1 MIEITLKKPEDF
13 LKVKE
18 TLTRMGIANN
28 KDKVLYQSC
37 HILQK
42 QGRYYIVHFKEMLK
56 LDGRPVIIDLED
68 EIRRDSI
75 AQLLADWGLL
85 SINRGQTLAQ
95 MQNTSREIARR
106 QKHRRMFNR
115 TDARRAHAIALAAST
130 IRKWQQN
137 YATRTRRRRCIN

>member
-42 QGRYYIVHFKEMLK
+42 KGLYYIVHFKEMLRM
-56 LDGRPVIIDLED
+56 DGRQVEMTEED

-75 AQLLADWGLL
+75 AWLLEDWGL
-85 SINRGQTLAQ
+85 I
-95 MQNTSREIARR
+95 EIAPGQRTFMKDLTNNFR
-106 QKHRRMFNR
+106 VISFKQKHEWK
-115 TDARRAHAIALAAST
+115 LVPKYT
-130 IRKWQQN
+130 IGN
-137 YATRTRRRRCIN
+137 

>member
-1 MIEITLKKPEDF
+1 MVKMIEITLKQPEDF

-56 LDGRPVIIDLED
+56 LDGRPVTIDLED

-95 MQNTSREIARR
+95 MQNNFRVITFK
-106 QKHRRMFNR
+106 QKNEW
-115 TDARRAHAIALAAST
+115 TLKSKYT
-130 IRKWQQN
+130 IG
-137 YATRTRRRRCIN
+137 A

>member
-42 QGRYYIVHFKEMLK
+42 KGLYYIVHFKEMLRM
-56 LDGRPVIIDLED
+56 DGCQVEMTEED
-68 EIRRDSI
+68 EVRRDSI
-75 AQLLADWGLL
+75 AWLLEDWGL
-85 SINRGQTLAQ
+85 IEIVPGQRTFMKDLT
-95 MQNTSREIARR
+95 NNFRVISFK
-106 QKHRRMFNR
+106 QKHEWK
-115 TDARRAHAIALAAST
+115 LVPKYT
-130 IRKWQQN
+130 IGN
-137 YATRTRRRRCIN
+137 

>member
-42 QGRYYIVHFKEMLK
+42 KGLYYIVHFKEMLRM
-56 LDGRPVIIDLED
+56 DGRQVEMTEED
-68 EIRRDSI
+68 EVRRDSI
-75 AQLLADWGLL
+75 AWLLEDWEL
-85 SINRGQTLAQ
+85 IEIVPGQRTFMKDLT
-95 MQNTSREIARR
+95 NNFRVISFK
-106 QKHRRMFNR
+106 QKHEWK
-115 TDARRAHAIALAAST
+115 LVPKYT
-130 IRKWQQN
+130 IGN
-137 YATRTRRRRCIN
+137 

>member
-42 QGRYYIVHFKEMLK
+42 KGLYYIVHFKEMLRM
-56 LDGRPVIIDLED
+56 DGRQVEMTEED
-68 EIRRDSI
+68 EVRRDSI
-75 AQLLADWGLL
+75 AWLLEDWGL
-85 SINRGQTLAQ
+85 IEIVPGQRTFMKDLT
-95 MQNTSREIARR
+95 NNFRVISFK
-106 QKHRRMFNR
+106 QKHE
-115 TDARRAHAIALAAST
+115 LKLVPKYT
-130 IRKWQQN
+130 IGN
-137 YATRTRRRRCIN
+137 

>member
-42 QGRYYIVHFKEMLK
+42 KGLYYIVHFKEMLRM
-56 LDGRPVIIDLED
+56 DGRQVEMTEED
-68 EIRRDSI
+68 EVRRDSI
-75 AQLLADWGLL
+75 AWLLEDWGL
-85 SINRGQTLAQ
+85 IEIIPGQRTFMKDLT
-95 MQNTSREIARR
+95 NNFRVISFK
-106 QKHRRMFNR
+106 QKHEWK
-115 TDARRAHAIALAAST
+115 LVPKYT
-130 IRKWQQN
+130 IGN
-137 YATRTRRRRCIN
+137 

>member
-1 MIEITLKKPEDF
+1 MVKMIEITLKQPEDF

-56 LDGRPVIIDLED
+56 LDGRPVTIDLED

-95 MQNTSREIARR
+95 MQNNFRVITFK
-106 QKHRRMFNR
+106 QKHEW
-115 TDARRAHAIALAAST
+115 TLKSKYT
-130 IRKWQQN
+130 IG
-137 YATRTRRRRCIN
+137 A

>member
-1 MIEITLKKPEDF
+1 MSKNKNNSKNKLWNGNMIEITLKQPEDF

-28 KDKVLYQSC
+28 KDKILYQSC

-56 LDGRPVIIDLED
+56 MDGRPVIIDLED

-75 AQLLADWGLL
+75 AQLLADWNLL
-85 SINRGQTLAQ
+85 TIVRGQTLAC
-95 MQNTSREIARR
+95 MQNNFRVISFK
-106 QKHRRMFNR
+106 QK
-115 TDARRAHAIALAAST
+115 DEWLLKAKYT
-130 IRKWQQN
+130 IGS
-137 YATRTRRRRCIN
+137 